1 MDTNFKIDLFENRAN
16 ILVVTCF
23 IDTGLLAS
31 IKISAVSSTK
41 SPKCSRMEFDIF
53 SICLV
58 ACCFL
63 AVSYFFEKNCLAL
76 YAEMA
81 YGLGDVRLRL
91 KNKNK

>member
-1 MDTNFKIDLFENRAN
+1 
-16 ILVVTCF
+16 
-23 IDTGLLAS
+23 
-31 IKISAVSSTK
+31 
-41 SPKCSRMEFDIF
+41 MEFDIF

-63 AVSYFFEKNCLAL
+63 ALSYFFEKNCLAL